1 MKSNIIALFI
11 ATLAL
16 ASCERFL
23 SIKPDDHISD
33 DAVFS
38 DKTLAGAAVANI
50 YGRVTWGQ
58 NIENSKLYIYLDE
71 ACWSNGSPDLTSEF
85 PDDFMRV
92 YEYTLIREI
101 NILING
107 FNSEKGNALGNDL
120 RKRLIAELRFLR
132 AWTYFNMAK
141 TLGGMPI
148 IHDNVFEY
156 NAGMDIS
163 TLQYERSTES
173 EMYDYII
180 SECTEAAEDLPEE
193 PSINGGRAVK
203 WAAIALKAR
212 AALYAGSI
220 AKYNSK
226 MATPIRTPKG
236 SVGIPAEKAEGYYT
250 TAWNAAK
257 EIINSKKYSLYRNN
271 EDKKVNFYEA
281 LTVKTGNPEVIW
293 TEDRVYPGKVT
304 MFSANNFPTSHAEEE
319 SSTNVTPVLGL
330 VEAYEYINNRDG
342 RLNIYD
348 SSGSQVVYDNAED
361 LFANKDPRLWGTII
375 YPGAELKG
383 EPVVFQAGRAIPA
396 AGGYTYETGSAGST
410 DADGE
415 LITSING
422 PLMSNDGQRNKS
434 GFCIRKYLDLTSKAS
449 TRQGSGMWFINFRY
463 SEILLIAAEA
473 GMETGMDGALD
484 CINEV
489 RDRAGISKLKTLTI
503 DDIIRERRVE
513 FAFENHRYWD
523 LKRLRKAHEIWDG
536 KETNENAV
544 HYALFPYKIHDPGNI
559 NDGKWIFEKVRSHMT
574 AYPRYFQMKNY
585 YNFLDQNW
593 LSNNPKLEK
602 NPYQ

>member
-1 MKSNIIALFI
+1 MV
-11 ATLAL
+11 
-16 ASCERFL
+16 SCEGFL
-23 SIKPDDHISD
+23 SINPDDHISD
-33 DAVFS
+33 EAVFS
-38 DKTLAGAAVANI
+38 DKTLADAAVANI

-85 PDDFMRV
+85 ADDFMRV
-92 YEYTLIREI
+92 YDYELIREI

-107 FNSEKGNALGNDL
+107 FNSEKGNELGDDL
-120 RKRLIAELRFLR
+120 RKRLVGELRFLR
-132 AWTYFNMAK
+132 AWTYFNMAR

-148 IHDNVFEY
+148 IYDKVFEY
-156 NAGMDIS
+156 TAGMDV
-163 TLQYERSTES
+163 TELQHERSTEA
-173 EMYDYII
+173 EIYDYVIN
-180 SECTEAAEDLPEE
+180 ECNEAARVLPEE
-193 PSINGGRAVK
+193 PSINGGRAVR
-203 WAAIALKAR
+203 WAAVALKAR

-220 AKYNSK
+220 AKYNALLPS
-226 MATPIRTPKG
+226 PISTPKG
-236 SVGIPAEKAEGYYT
+236 SVGIPPEKAEEYYT
-250 TAWNAAK
+250 TAWNATQ
-257 EIINSKKYSLYRNN
+257 EIIKSDKYSLYKQN
-271 EDKKVNFYEA
+271 EDKRANFYEA
-281 LTVKTGNPEVIW
+281 LTVKTGNTEVIW
-293 TEDRVYPGKVT
+293 SEDRVYPGKVT

-330 VEAYEYINNRDG
+330 VEAFEYTDNRDG

-348 SSGSQVVYDNAED
+348 DDGNHIVYENAED
-361 LFANKDPRLWGTII
+361 LFANKDPRLWGTVV

-383 EPVVFQAGRAIPA
+383 EPVVFQAGRAKPA
-396 AGGYTYETGSAGST
+396 AGKYTYETGLAGST
-410 DADGE
+410 DANGD

-434 GFCIRKYLDLTSKAS
+434 GFCIRKYLDLAAKAS

-473 GMETGMDGALD
+473 GLETNKSNAIDY
-484 CINEV
+484 INEV
-489 RDRAGISKLKTLTI
+489 RERAGISKLQTLTL
-503 DDIIRERRVE
+503 DDIIKERRVE

-523 LKRLRKAHEIWDG
+523 LKRLRKAHEVWDG
-536 KETNENAV
+536 KGTNENAV
-544 HYALFPYKIHDPGNI
+544 HYALFPYKIYDPGNPD
-559 NDGKWIFEKVRSHMT
+559 DGKWIFEKEKTHMT

-585 YNFLDQNW
+585 YNFLDQSW